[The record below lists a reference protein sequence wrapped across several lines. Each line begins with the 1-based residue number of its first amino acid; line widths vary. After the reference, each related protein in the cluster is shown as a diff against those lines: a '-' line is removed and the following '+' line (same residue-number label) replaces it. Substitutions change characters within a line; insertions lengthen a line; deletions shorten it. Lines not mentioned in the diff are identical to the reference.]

1 MPFGIE
7 IFRYAQRAGQEVI
20 VGLSWDILL
29 VFAFIGTLTFLD
41 ATVQSGRF
49 VDSSV
54 LAHCDSVSSDESY
67 ICLPPNREGRRD
79 AVRSDAGDAVR
90 SDAGDAVRSDAD
102 DEEAEAEE
110 DGRNAPRRW
119 DRPSATSVLDDGE
132 VRRRQGSGGGSP
144 RSETVCY
151 SKHSKQ

>member
-67 ICLPPNREGRRD
+67 ICLPRNSAEYRPLRT
-79 AVRSDAGDAVR
+79 SDDC
-90 SDAGDAVRSDAD
+90 
-102 DEEAEAEE
+102 
-110 DGRNAPRRW
+110 DGTPIA
-119 DRPSATSVLDDGE
+119 
-132 VRRRQGSGGGSP
+132 
-144 RSETVCY
+144 
-151 SKHSKQ
+151 